1 MALNGPFFILVY
13 KIIFPI
19 YNLYIIWR
27 YYMADTLYVTIS
39 KVDDKHLKVVWDKQE
54 NIISIISKKDLYD
67 FMEKIA
73 DNANNNLK
81 VGCLFEID

>member
-1 MALNGPFFILVY
+1 
-13 KIIFPI
+13 
-19 YNLYIIWR
+19 
-27 YYMADTLYVTIS
+27 MADTLYVTIS

-54 NIISIISKKDLYD
+54 NIISKNELYN
-67 FMEKIA
+67 FMETIA

>member
-1 MALNGPFFILVY
+1 MV
-13 KIIFPI
+13 
-19 YNLYIIWR
+19 
-27 YYMADTLYVTIS
+27 DTLYVTIS

-81 VGCLFEID
+81 VGCLFEIE

>member
-1 MALNGPFFILVY
+1 MV
-13 KIIFPI
+13 
-19 YNLYIIWR
+19 
-27 YYMADTLYVTIS
+27 DTLYVTIS

-73 DNANNNLK
+73 DNANNQLK

>member
-1 MALNGPFFILVY
+1 MV
-13 KIIFPI
+13 
-19 YNLYIIWR
+19 
-27 YYMADTLYVTIS
+27 DTIYVTIS

>member
-1 MALNGPFFILVY
+1 
-13 KIIFPI
+13 
-19 YNLYIIWR
+19 
-27 YYMADTLYVTIS
+27 MADTLYVTIS

>member
-1 MALNGPFFILVY
+1 MV
-13 KIIFPI
+13 
-19 YNLYIIWR
+19 
-27 YYMADTLYVTIS
+27 DTLYVTIS